1 MILDPSRHFRV
12 DLVAIVDIVD
22 RLDIVDIVDK
32 VDIVDIVVF
41 WTQFKMWTWTL
52 LDPVKAYTVHMV
64 DIDDMVMEDNGDEV
78 DYVDL
83 VDNTRIVDMLS
94 NNE

>member
-1 MILDPSRHFRV
+1 M
-12 DLVAIVDIVD
+12 
-22 RLDIVDIVDK
+22 
-32 VDIVDIVVF
+32 
-41 WTQFKMWTWTL
+41 
-52 LDPVKAYTVHMV
+52 DPVKAYTVHMV

-83 VDNTRIVDMLS
+83 VDNAHIVDMLN

>member
-1 MILDPSRHFRV
+1 M
-12 DLVAIVDIVD
+12 VAMVD
-22 RLDIVDIVDK
+22 RLVEMDMVDILVFVVIVDMLVN
-32 VDIVDIVVF
+32 
-41 WTQFKMWTWTL
+41 M
-52 LDPVKAYTVHMV
+52 DPVKAYTVHMV

-83 VDNTRIVDMLS
+83 VHNTHIVDMLN